1 MPSIK
6 NRTQKKNRYWM
17 NYSGNT
23 DKRTIKL
30 RIDHNVIEIDIDLSR
45 PRLIPIKGKDNKGRE
60 IIWHLK
66 VTEKGRLV
74 LL

>member
-1 MPSIK
+1 MIK
-6 NRTQKKNRYWM
+6 SKTQEKPWM
-17 NYSGNT
+17 NYSTNA
-23 DKRTIKL
+23 DKRIMKL
-30 RIDHNVIEIDIDLSR
+30 RIDNNVLEIDIDLSR

>member
-1 MPSIK
+1 
-6 NRTQKKNRYWM
+6 M

-23 DKRTIKL
+23 DKRISKL
-30 RIDHNVIEIDIDLSR
+30 RIDNDVLEIDIDLSR
-45 PRLIPIKGKDNKGRE
+45 PRLIPIKGKDNKGKE
-60 IIWHLK
+60 VIWHLK

>member
-1 MPSIK
+1 MK
-6 NRTQKKNRYWM
+6 KCKCKTQERIWM
-17 NYSGNT
+17 NYSSNT
-23 DKRTIKL
+23 DKSIMKL

>member
-1 MPSIK
+1 LIK
-6 NRTQKKNRYWM
+6 SKSETQERIWM
-17 NYSGNT
+17 NYSSNT
-23 DKRTIKL
+23 DKRISKL
-30 RIDHNVIEIDIDLSR
+30 RIDHNVIEIDIDLSS

>member
-1 MPSIK
+1 MH
-6 NRTQKKNRYWM
+6 
-17 NYSGNT
+17 YSSNT
-23 DKRTIKL
+23 DKGIMKL

-60 IIWHLK
+60 VIWHLK

>member
-1 MPSIK
+1 LIK
-6 NRTQKKNRYWM
+6 SKSKRQERTWM
-17 NYSGNT
+17 NYSSNT
-23 DKRTIKL
+23 DKRITKF
-30 RIDHNVIEIDIDLSR
+30 RIDNNVIEIDIDLSR
-45 PRLIPIKGKDNKGRE
+45 PRLIPIKGRDNKGRE

>member
-1 MPSIK
+1 
-6 NRTQKKNRYWM
+6 M
-17 NYSGNT
+17 NYSSNT
-23 DKRTIKL
+23 DNRIIKL
-30 RIDHNVIEIDIDLSR
+30 RIDSNVIEIDIDLSR

-60 IIWHLK
+60 IIWNLK

>member
-1 MPSIK
+1 
-6 NRTQKKNRYWM
+6 M
-17 NYSGNT
+17 NYSSNT
-23 DKRTIKL
+23 DKRITKL
-30 RIDHNVIEIDIDLSR
+30 RIDDNVIEIDIDLSI
-45 PRLIPIKGKDNKGRE
+45 PRLIPIKGKNNKGKE

>member
-1 MPSIK
+1 M
-6 NRTQKKNRYWM
+6 
-17 NYSGNT
+17 
-23 DKRTIKL
+23 KL

-45 PRLIPIKGKDNKGRE
+45 PRLIPIKGTDNKGKE

>member
-1 MPSIK
+1 MIK
-6 NRTQKKNRYWM
+6 NKTQERIWM
-17 NYSGNT
+17 NYSSNT
-23 DKRTIKL
+23 DKRIMKL
-30 RIDHNVIEIDIDLSR
+30 RIDDNVLEIGIDLSS

>member
-1 MPSIK
+1 
-6 NRTQKKNRYWM
+6 M

-23 DKRTIKL
+23 DKSISKL

-45 PRLIPIKGKDNKGRE
+45 PRLIPIKGKDNKGKE
-60 IIWHLK
+60 VIWHLK

>member
-1 MPSIK
+1 
-6 NRTQKKNRYWM
+6 M
-17 NYSGNT
+17 NYSTNA
-23 DKRTIKL
+23 DKRIMKL
-30 RIDHNVIEIDIDLSR
+30 RIDNNVLEIDIDLSR

>member
-1 MPSIK
+1 LIK
-6 NRTQKKNRYWM
+6 SKSKRQERTWM
-17 NYSGNT
+17 NYSSNT
-23 DKRTIKL
+23 DKRITKL
-30 RIDHNVIEIDIDLSR
+30 RIDNNVIEIDIDLSR
-45 PRLIPIKGKDNKGRE
+45 PRLIPIKGRDNKGRE

>member
-1 MPSIK
+1 
-6 NRTQKKNRYWM
+6 M
-17 NYSGNT
+17 NYSSNT
-23 DKRTIKL
+23 DKRISKL
-30 RIDHNVIEIDIDLSR
+30 RIDDNVIEIDIDLSR
-45 PRLIPIKGKDNKGRE
+45 PRLIPIRGKDNKGRE

>member
-1 MPSIK
+1 
-6 NRTQKKNRYWM
+6 M

-23 DKRTIKL
+23 DKRTSKL

-45 PRLIPIKGKDNKGRE
+45 PRLIPIRGRDNKGKE

>member
-1 MPSIK
+1 
-6 NRTQKKNRYWM
+6 M
-17 NYSGNT
+17 NYSSNT
-23 DKRTIKL
+23 DKRIMKL
-30 RIDHNVIEIDIDLSR
+30 RIDTNVIEIDIDLSR
-45 PRLIPIKGKDNKGRE
+45 PRLIPIRGKDNKGKE

>member
-1 MPSIK
+1 
-6 NRTQKKNRYWM
+6 M
-17 NYSGNT
+17 NYSSNT
-23 DKRTIKL
+23 DKRISKL

-45 PRLIPIKGKDNKGRE
+45 PRLIPIRGKDNKGRE

>member
-1 MPSIK
+1 
-6 NRTQKKNRYWM
+6 M
-17 NYSGNT
+17 NYSSNT
-23 DKRTIKL
+23 DKRISRL
-30 RIDHNVIEIDIDLSR
+30 RIDDNVIEIDIDLSR
-45 PRLIPIKGKDNKGRE
+45 PRLIPIRGKDNKGRE

>member
-1 MPSIK
+1 M
-6 NRTQKKNRYWM
+6 
-17 NYSGNT
+17 
-23 DKRTIKL
+23 KL
-30 RIDHNVIEIDIDLSR
+30 RIDTNVIEIDIDLSR
-45 PRLIPIKGKDNKGRE
+45 PRLIPIRGKDNKGKE

>member
-1 MPSIK
+1 
-6 NRTQKKNRYWM
+6 M
-17 NYSGNT
+17 NYSSNT
-23 DKRTIKL
+23 DKSIMKL

>member
-1 MPSIK
+1 
-6 NRTQKKNRYWM
+6 M
-17 NYSGNT
+17 NYSSNT
-23 DKRTIKL
+23 DKRITKL
-30 RIDHNVIEIDIDLSR
+30 RIDDNVIEIDIDLSI
-45 PRLIPIKGKDNKGRE
+45 PRLIPIKGKDNKGKE

>member
-1 MPSIK
+1 
-6 NRTQKKNRYWM
+6 M

-60 IIWHLK
+60 IIWQLK

>member
-1 MPSIK
+1 LIK
-6 NRTQKKNRYWM
+6 SKSRTQERTWM
-17 NYSGNT
+17 NYSSNT
-23 DKRTIKL
+23 DKRISKL

-45 PRLIPIKGKDNKGRE
+45 PRLIPIKGTDNKGKE

>member
-1 MPSIK
+1 MIK
-6 NRTQKKNRYWM
+6 SKSKTQERIWM
-17 NYSGNT
+17 NYSSNT
-23 DKRTIKL
+23 DKRISRL
-30 RIDHNVIEIDIDLSR
+30 RIDHNVIEIDIDLSI

>member
-1 MPSIK
+1 MH
-6 NRTQKKNRYWM
+6 
-17 NYSGNT
+17 YSSNT
-23 DKRTIKL
+23 DKGIIKL

-60 IIWHLK
+60 VIWHLK

>member
-1 MPSIK
+1 
-6 NRTQKKNRYWM
+6 M
-17 NYSGNT
+17 NYSDNT
-23 DKRTIKL
+23 DKRTSKL

-45 PRLIPIKGKDNKGRE
+45 PRLIPIKGKDNKGKE

>member
-1 MPSIK
+1 MIK
-6 NRTQKKNRYWM
+6 IKSKTQERIWM
-17 NYSGNT
+17 NYLSNS
-23 DKRTIKL
+23 DNRIIKL
-30 RIDHNVIEIDIDLSR
+30 RIDDNVIEIDIDLSM
-45 PRLIPIKGKDNKGRE
+45 PRLIPIKGKDNKGKE